1 MTNDQGHVT
10 RRSVDM
16 IAITPEKLSSFED
29 YLTYDDGTDNRYE
42 LVDGRLEIVNPPTI
56 GHMLI
61 SDFIRDIL
69 KAEIARLSLP
79 WLCFQEAGVRTGFR
93 KSRLTDVCV
102 VSREQARELVDKS
115 AVFETPPVLVV
126 EVVSPESVNRDYR
139 YKRSEYA
146 AVGIPEYWII
156 DPILNKV
163 SVLRLDEGFYEE
175 AVFTDNQS
183 LVSPTFTELNLTVA
197 RILAVSNITQ

>member
-1 MTNDQGHVT
+1 
-10 RRSVDM
+10 M
-16 IAITPEKLSSFED
+16 IAITPEKLSIFEN

-61 SDFIRDIL
+61 SDFILDIL

-79 WLCFQEAGVRTGFR
+79 WLCFQKAGVRTGFR

-175 AVFTDNQS
+175 EVFTETQTI
-183 LVSPTFTELNLTVA
+183 VSPTFTELNLTVA